1 MEAAIS
7 KSPSSLK
14 HKAKQ
19 INNKPPR
26 KLVHQVHSEVEVR
39 LAASVVPI
47 NAKRKRPRGLDPLRR
62 PCQLVETE
70 KWAERLPSQLPSE
83 VSPSILSCDSLLPR
97 GLIFN
102 AKVLSQA
109 LMDGRES

>member
-19 INNKPPR
+19 INNNPPR
-26 KLVHQVHSEVEVR
+26 VHSEIEVR

-62 PCQLVETE
+62 LCQLVETE
-70 KWAERLPSQLPSE
+70 KWAERLHSQLPSE

>member
-19 INNKPPR
+19 INNNPQR
-26 KLVHQVHSEVEVR
+26 VHSEVEVR